1 MNYQFF
7 NEKTAEGKNSYI
19 RHIQLLI
26 YKTRKDLFNLL
37 TFEEEAPF
45 MEPLLYTWFNAR
57 EKKIS
62 LDQILYGYISPEKR
76 PAGIPVYPDING
88 IIYLPNIG
96 YYHTAIAEGPV
107 EYYGNANPEEAR
119 LAVNGGDIQF
129 TYEPVCMLNDSSI
142 ELCLH
147 NNPLLNKLFEGD
159 EDLVIEEVVSRH
171 KQHLE
176 KALDYIK
183 AYYPEFDELLHSTV
197 KRVVIFKSKHTRS
210 FATML
215 ANGTAFFN
223 AHDWHDEVFFCEDI
237 THQCGHVIYYA
248 VMFNKASFFSVPP
261 ETPLKE
267 YNKRPNDGR
276 TVLGAFYSLLPFCF
290 SNTNSLR
297 LFEAGIFNDSQLHE
311 FLGRFA
317 FRMRKFKVAL
327 EDFRSGEMLSE
338 KGQLLWKEFEQAL
351 NEVEE
356 KVQPFLYQYET
367 SNQDYDFSYENF
379 LLLNPILNPVTTQL

>member
-7 NEKTAEGKNSYI
+7 NEKTVEGKNGYI
-19 RHIQLLI
+19 QYIKLLI
-26 YKTRKDLFNLL
+26 YKTRNDLFNLL
-37 TFEEEAPF
+37 AFDEEAPF

-62 LDQILYGYISPEKR
+62 LDQILYGYIAPDKR
-76 PAGIPVYPDING
+76 PACITVYPDTSG
-88 IIYLPNIG
+88 IIYLPVIG
-96 YYHTAIAEGPV
+96 YYHTNVLDGPM
-107 EYYGNANPEEAR
+107 EYYGNPDPQKAK
-119 LAVNGGDIQF
+119 LVVNGEAIQA
-129 TYEPVCMLNDSSI
+129 TWEPVYLLNNSSI
-142 ELCLH
+142 ELYLH
-147 NNPLLNKLFEGD
+147 NNPLLYTLFEGS
-159 EDLVIEEVVSRH
+159 EDLSIEETVDRH
-171 KQHLE
+171 TLHLE
-176 KALDYIK
+176 KALAYIK
-183 AYYPEFDELLHSTV
+183 AYYPEFDELLHATV
-197 KRVVIFKSKHTRS
+197 KRVVIYKSKQVRS

-267 YNKRPNDGR
+267 FNKRPNDGR

-290 SNTNSLR
+290 SNTNSYR
-297 LFEAGIFNDSQLHE
+297 LFEAGLFSDRQLHE

-338 KGQLLWKEFEQAL
+338 KGKTLWKEFEQTL

-356 KVQPFLYQYET
+356 NVQSFLYQYDT

-379 LLLNPILNPVTTQL
+379 LQLNPILHPVTSQL